1 MNIQDIYKLAVKMG
15 IEADLRGTKRVKQ
28 ILKRSNDKYENLDAK
43 KKKRFDK
50 EKLWNPYSD
59 TRVFVDHKRNIKK
72 VMVGIDIQPAEIMMA
87 KELGC
92 DLVIAHHPVGNAL
105 GDLGDVMNLQSDLL
119 ASYGVPINIAEN
131 LTKERIEEV
140 ARGVSPVNT
149 YRSVMAAE
157 IYNMGLMCTHTAA
170 DNMVADFLNK
180 YLKKQKLEVLQDII
194 DALEKIPEYERAIE
208 HKAGPRLFVG
218 NPESSIGKMVLTEI
232 TGGTSGAV
240 GMYEKMS
247 QAGIGTII
255 GMHMGEEHKKEA
267 QKNHVNVVIAGH
279 MSSDSIGMNIFLDEL
294 ERKGIE
300 IIPVSGLIRYS
311 RIKKR
316 KPAAKSAKGGSSPKA
331 DAPLA
336 HASDAKS
343 PAKKKK

>member
-1 MNIQDIYKLAVKMG
+1 MNIQQIYELAVKMG

-28 ILKRSNDKYENLDAK
+28 ILKRTQDKHDNMSAK
-43 KKKRFDK
+43 NKKRFDK

-59 TRVFVDHKRNIKK
+59 TRVFVDHNQDVKK
-72 VMVGIDIQPAEIMMA
+72 IMAGIDIQPAEIMMA
-87 KELGC
+87 KDLGC
-92 DLVIAHHPVGNAL
+92 DLVIGHHPFGSAL
-105 GDLGDVMNLQSDLL
+105 GDLGDVMHLQADVL
-119 ASYGVPINIAEN
+119 ADYGVPINIAEHII
-131 LTKERIEEV
+131 KERIEEV

-157 IYNMGLMCTHTAA
+157 IYNMGLMCTHTVT
-170 DNMVADFLNK
+170 DNMVADFLNR

-232 TGGTSGAV
+232 TGGTEGAV

-247 QAGIGTII
+247 QAGIGTIV
-255 GMHMGEEHKKEA
+255 GMHMGEDRKKEA
-267 QKNHVNVVIAGH
+267 EKNHINVVIAGH

-294 ERKGIE
+294 QRRGIE
-300 IIPVSGLIRYS
+300 IVPMSGLIRYS

-316 KPAAKSAKGGSSPKA
+316 KAQAKEK
-331 DAPLA
+331 
-336 HASDAKS
+336 
-343 PAKKKK
+343 PAKKKKTAQKKR